1 MSDDLPP
8 PEPPKPPS
16 VFDAEY
22 ERRRSDPVQYNP
34 EKKQFRCL
42 HKDSDGNQ
50 CKFFEKPDIGYC
62 PQHDQKIVPPV
73 IVRHLKS
80 VPEPGKTVSLRKP
93 KATDPPT
100 TEDSTNPR
108 QWKVQCTG
116 VTANDTRCTK
126 WAVKGLHRCSDHG
139 ANDPAVRE
147 MGKRVMDERIERYEM
162 TRLANKYGIDPVE
175 NPLLALQGLAT
186 EILLFKEFAREQV
199 ARIEVTELTYTDRAL
214 VEQVRACVQ
223 LYERAM
229 DRAGRVLAD
238 MARIN
243 IDERLAQITERQA
256 EVTATVVENVLRRL
270 DMGDRVQEARNML
283 GQEFKSLHSA

>member
-1 MSDDLPP
+1 VDLR
-8 PEPPKPPS
+8 K
-16 VFDAEY
+16 
-22 ERRRSDPVQYNP
+22 
-34 EKKQFRCL
+34 
-42 HKDSDGNQ
+42 
-50 CKFFEKPDIGYC
+50 
-62 PQHDQKIVPPV
+62 
-73 IVRHLKS
+73 
-80 VPEPGKTVSLRKP
+80 KP

-116 VTANDTRCTK
+116 TKADDTRCTK
-126 WAVKGLHRCSDHG
+126 WAVKGLNRCSDHG
-139 ANDPAVRE
+139 ANDPAVRQ

-199 ARIEVTELTYTDRAL
+199 ARIEVTDLTYTDRAL

>member
-1 MSDDLPP
+1 MNDDGTP

-16 VFDAEY
+16 VFDGEY
-22 ERRRSDPVQYNP
+22 ERRRADPAQYNP

-42 HKDSDGNQ
+42 FRELDDSQ
-50 CKFFEKPDIGYC
+50 CKFFEKPGIGYC
-62 PQHDQKIVPPV
+62 AAHDQVANPPA
-73 IVRHLKS
+73 ITRHLKS
-80 VPEPGKTVSLRKP
+80 VPPASTQVDIMKP
-93 KATDPPT
+93 AVKGETP
-100 TEDSTNPR
+100 SSNPR
-108 QWKVQCTG
+108 KWNVKCTHLKADG
-116 VTANDTRCTK
+116 NKCEK
-126 WAVKGLHRCSDHG
+126 WAVKGLHKCSDHG
-139 ANDPAVRE
+139 GNDPAVRE
-147 MGKRVMDERIERYEM
+147 MGQRVMNERIERYEM
-162 TRLANKYGIDPVE
+162 TRLANKYGIDPIE

-199 ARIEVTELTYTDRAL
+199 SRIEVTELTYTDRAL

-270 DMGDRVQEARNML
+270 DLAERVHEARNML
-283 GQEFKSLHSA
+283 GEEFKALSSAG